1 MEEKMKEVNTNVI
14 DNSTMGAASLEKV
27 LITGDLSSLSSHE
40 RTVYYTT
47 LCKSLAL
54 NPLTKPF
61 DYITLNGKLTLY
73 AKRDCT
79 EQLRKI
85 NSVSIAI
92 SSREVSEDCYI
103 VTAKATDGTGRTDE
117 SIGAV
122 SISNLKGEAR
132 SNAMMKAETK
142 AKRRVTLSICGMGM
156 LDEVEVSSIPLSM
169 IEIPNEDARKLE
181 VTLSHKLKTLCVTN
195 GISAREFAKFHKIE
209 GDKPE
214 TVKYGVDN
222 FALLKE
228 QFETFRK
235 EQFVEVEN
243 ENTH

>member
-1 MEEKMKEVNTNVI
+1 MKEVNNQVSKMPTDI
-14 DNSTMGAASLEKV
+14 MDNSTMGAVSLEKV

-85 NSVSIAI
+85 NGVSIAI

-103 VTAKATDGTGRTDE
+103 VTAKATDRSGRTDE
-117 SIGAV
+117 SIGSV

-156 LDEVEVSSIPLSM
+156 LDEVEVSSIPPSM
-169 IEIPNEDARKLE
+169 VEIPKELTIVDQQAKQLKEMCITNELDVKKFTE
-181 VTLSHKLKTLCVTN
+181 FHNIK
-195 GISAREFAKFHKIE
+195 REE
-209 GDKPE
+209 PE
-214 TVKYGVDN
+214 TVKYGLDN
-222 FALLKE
+222 FIVLMERFLEAS
-228 QFETFRK
+228 
-235 EQFVEVEN
+235 
-243 ENTH
+243 HADIH

>member
-1 MEEKMKEVNTNVI
+1 
-14 DNSTMGAASLEKV
+14 MGAASLEKV

-85 NSVSIAI
+85 NGVSIAI

-103 VTAKATDGTGRTDE
+103 VTAKATDKSGRTDE

-156 LDEVEVSSIPLSM
+156 LDEVEVSSIQPSM
-169 IEIPNEDARKLE
+169 VEILNDDTKKLE
-181 VTLSHKLKTLCVTN
+181 VTSSHELKSLCVEH
-195 GISAREFAKFHKIE
+195 GISAGDFAKFHKIVS
-209 GDKPE
+209 DKPE
-214 TVKYGVDN
+214 TVKHGVDN
-222 FALLKE
+222 FILLKE
-228 QFETFRK
+228 QFEAFQK
-235 EQFVEVEN
+235 DQLVEVGN
-243 ENTH
+243 ANTH